1 MGKLSVA
8 DHAKQCLEDAIA
20 YIAEHRTEYVHNPA
34 SDFTRERKLN
44 MEDTMSL
51 ILSMDGG
58 SLAKELYE
66 HFTIS
71 NIQITPS
78 GFVQQRSKLKSEA
91 FYDLMRRFNHSE
103 IVRNKYKGYRI
114 LAVDSSAIN
123 QPRDPELDSF
133 MNTSTFPHGL
143 NQTQMSALYDVLNK
157 TVLDVDLR
165 PRPKM
170 NEQAAMIEMLK
181 RNDFRS
187 KSIILMDRG
196 YEGYNLFAHLIEKGN
211 VDFLCRVRS
220 NNGGMRIVKNLPMKE
235 LDRDIQFE
243 LTTTQ
248 SKEDKEKNRLY
259 IQGARKDGKNYSPK
273 TLNRAWDFASPYT
286 MKLRVVR
293 FQLSSGEYETIITTL
308 PRFVFST
315 QDIKELYHMR
325 WGIETAFR
333 DIKYTIG
340 LINLHSKKED
350 LVMQEIYAALIMY
363 NFSTRITGAV
373 VVQKKEPTIY
383 AYQVNFK
390 MAVMLCKKFY
400 RGTLAAG
407 LDLIEEI
414 GRHVEAVRPGRQ
426 DQRKLRYK
434 RFAGFVYRVAA

>member
-181 RNDFRS
+181 RRMTS
-187 KSIILMDRG
+187 AAKASSLWTAATRAII
-196 YEGYNLFAHLIEKGN
+196 Y
-211 VDFLCRVRS
+211 
-220 NNGGMRIVKNLPMKE
+220 
-235 LDRDIQFE
+235 
-243 LTTTQ
+243 
-248 SKEDKEKNRLY
+248 
-259 IQGARKDGKNYSPK
+259 
-273 TLNRAWDFASPYT
+273 
-286 MKLRVVR
+286 
-293 FQLSSGEYETIITTL
+293 
-308 PRFVFST
+308 
-315 QDIKELYHMR
+315 
-325 WGIETAFR
+325 
-333 DIKYTIG
+333 
-340 LINLHSKKED
+340 LHTSLKKE
-350 LVMQEIYAALIMY
+350 MLIFFVELEAIME
-363 NFSTRITGAV
+363 V
-373 VVQKKEPTIY
+373 
-383 AYQVNFK
+383 
-390 MAVMLCKKFY
+390 C
-400 RGTLAAG
+400 G
-407 LDLIEEI
+407 LSKIFL
-414 GRHVEAVRPGRQ
+414 
-426 DQRKLRYK
+426 
-434 RFAGFVYRVAA
+434 

>member
-1 MGKLSVA
+1 MGNRSVA
-8 DHAKQCLEDAIA
+8 DYAKQCLEDAIA
-20 YIAEHRTEYVHNPA
+20 YIAEHRTEYVHNPV

-44 MEDTMSL
+44 MGDTIGL

-66 HFTIS
+66 HFSIS
-71 NIQITPS
+71 NVQITPS

-91 FYDLMRRFNHSE
+91 FYNLMRRFNQSE
-103 IVRNKYKGYRI
+103 IVRNKYKGYRV

-133 MNTSTFPHGL
+133 MSTSTFPHGL
-143 NQTQMSALYDVLNK
+143 NQTQMSALYDVQNK

-170 NEQAAMIEMLK
+170 DEQGAMVAMLK
-181 RNDFRS
+181 RNDFHG
-187 KSIILMDRG
+187 KNVILMDRG
-196 YEGYNLFAHLIEKGN
+196 YEGYNLFAHLIETEN
-211 VDFLCRVRS
+211 VDFLCRAKKQKS
-220 NNGGMRIVKNLPMKE
+220 MREIHKLPMKE
-235 LDRDIQFE
+235 LDRDIEFE
-243 LTTTQ
+243 ITNTQ
-248 SKEDKEKNRLY
+248 TKEDKERERVFL
-259 IQGARKDGKNYSPK
+259 QVASPK
-273 TLNRAWDFASPYT
+273 KKVHSPKSRIGRWDFQSPYT
-286 MKLRVVR
+286 MKFRVVR
-293 FQLSSGEYETIITTL
+293 FQLSSGVYETIVTTL
-308 PRFVFST
+308 PRFVFSI
-315 QDIKELYHMR
+315 QDIKDLYHMR

-363 NFSTRITGAV
+363 NISTRITGAV
-373 VVQKKEPTIY
+373 VVLKKEPTIY
-383 AYQVNFK
+383 KYQVNFK

-400 RGTLAAG
+400 RGTLSAG

-414 GRHVEAVRPGRQ
+414 GRYVEAIRPGRQ

>member
-1 MGKLSVA
+1 MDKLSVA
-8 DHAKQCLEDAIA
+8 DKAKRCLEDAIA

-44 MEDTMSL
+44 MHDTMSL

-133 MNTSTFPHGL
+133 MNTSTFSHGL

-187 KSIILMDRG
+187 RSIILMDRG

-220 NNGGMRIVKNLPMKE
+220 NNGV
-235 LDRDIQFE
+235 
-243 LTTTQ
+243 
-248 SKEDKEKNRLY
+248 
-259 IQGARKDGKNYSPK
+259 
-273 TLNRAWDFASPYT
+273 
-286 MKLRVVR
+286 
-293 FQLSSGEYETIITTL
+293 
-308 PRFVFST
+308 
-315 QDIKELYHMR
+315 
-325 WGIETAFR
+325 
-333 DIKYTIG
+333 
-340 LINLHSKKED
+340 
-350 LVMQEIYAALIMY
+350 
-363 NFSTRITGAV
+363 
-373 VVQKKEPTIY
+373 
-383 AYQVNFK
+383 
-390 MAVMLCKKFY
+390 CK
-400 RGTLAAG
+400 
-407 LDLIEEI
+407 
-414 GRHVEAVRPGRQ
+414 
-426 DQRKLRYK
+426 
-434 RFAGFVYRVAA
+434 